1 MPAYVQ
7 RVPLNFS
14 SRDGKMPTPTKVERL
29 TALDSW
35 ETELMTDLMG
45 LSQSGQELF
54 GPGYR
59 WALGSLEEVCVTE
72 AGLIESYESLEA
84 VKELLGGLEIP
95 PPKQAFLLNAWPS
108 RKFFVR
114 ELRNRAQCTGR
125 TLSTMSWIRPISQYE

>member
-1 MPAYVQ
+1 M
-7 RVPLNFS
+7 
-14 SRDGKMPTPTKVERL
+14 
-29 TALDSW
+29 
-35 ETELMTDLMG
+35 
-45 LSQSGQELF
+45 
-54 GPGYR
+54 
-59 WALGSLEEVCVTE
+59 EEVCVTE

-114 ELRNRAQCTGR
+114 ELQNRAQCTGR